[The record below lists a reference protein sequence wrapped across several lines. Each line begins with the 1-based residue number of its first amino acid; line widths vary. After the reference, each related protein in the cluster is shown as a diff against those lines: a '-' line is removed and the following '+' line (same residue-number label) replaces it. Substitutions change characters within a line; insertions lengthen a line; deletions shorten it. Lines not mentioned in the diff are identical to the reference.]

1 MDTLRQMALQE
12 KVSGKETVIP
22 TFHQTFLKS
31 IRQWGKQYELGML
44 LELKFRVRDFFSDI
58 GLGIKMLLKGKLSL
72 LPGRVRGYREIRN
85 IFQKSEER
93 KD

>member
-1 MDTLRQMALQE
+1 
-12 KVSGKETVIP
+12 
-22 TFHQTFLKS
+22 
-31 IRQWGKQYELGML
+31 ML

-58 GLGIKMLLKGKLSL
+58 GLGIKMLRKGKLSL

-85 IFQKSEER
+85 IFKKSEER